1 MKKLYNLALLSA
13 FLAMPLSM
21 TGCATGDR
29 ISQQNAHE
37 AKDTIDKYLDPALP
51 QSAKS
56 AAKLQAQKWAEYE
69 DAKFGK

>member
-1 MKKLYNLALLSA
+1 MKRNLTLSLALLAS
-13 FLAMPLSM
+13 LWLS
-21 TGCATGDR
+21 GCATGDR

-51 QSAKS
+51 DSAKS
-56 AAKLQAQKWAEYE
+56 AAKLQAQKWVEYE

>member
-1 MKKLYNLALLSA
+1 MKYLALLSV
-13 FLAMPLSM
+13 FFVV
-21 TGCATGDR
+21 GCATGDR

-37 AKDTIDKYLDPALP
+37 ARDTIEKYIDPTLP
-51 QSAKS
+51 ESAKS